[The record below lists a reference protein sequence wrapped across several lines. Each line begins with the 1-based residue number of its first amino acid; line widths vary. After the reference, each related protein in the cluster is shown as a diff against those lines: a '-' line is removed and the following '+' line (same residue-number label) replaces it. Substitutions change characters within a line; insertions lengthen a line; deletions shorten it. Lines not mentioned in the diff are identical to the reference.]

1 MTELAEFVSFDPDRH
16 GNPRHYFRPF
26 GRRIR
31 LREAPGT
38 QAFLDEIESAEI
50 AIEQLPK
57 RQRLSTARM
66 AMVYFILHGNKRVKI
81 GFSVQVDRRLSE
93 IQVSLPSKAKIL
105 YLTPG
110 DTELEKR
117 LHQLFAADR
126 VSGEWFYYSPAIRAW
141 IAADKARREERV
153 GNDFC
158 RTSEN
163 PGSGIVSLSNF
174 AR

>member
-1 MTELAEFVSFDPDRH
+1 MNELPEYVSFDPDRH
-16 GNPRHYFRPF
+16 GNPRYYFRRF

-31 LREAPGT
+31 LREFVGT
-38 QAFLDEIESAEI
+38 QAFIEEIGRAEV
-50 AIEQLPK
+50 AIKALPRRPSK

-66 AMVYFILHGNKRVKI
+66 PMVYFILHGNKRVKI
-81 GFSVQVDRRLSE
+81 GFSIQVDRRLAS
-93 IQVSLPSKAKIL
+93 IQTSLPGKAKIL
-105 YLTPG
+105 YVTPG

-141 IAADKARREERV
+141 IEADKSRREERV
-153 GNDFC
+153 SNDFC

-163 PGSGIVSLSNF
+163 LGSGAVSP
-174 AR
+174 

>member
-1 MTELAEFVSFDPDRH
+1 MKELPEYVSFDPDRH
-16 GNPRHYFRPF
+16 GNPRHYFRRF

-38 QAFLDEIESAEI
+38 QAFLDEIERAVV

-57 RQRLSTARM
+57 RPSRRQRMSTARM
-66 AMVYFILHGNKRVKI
+66 PMVYFIRHGNKRVKI

-93 IQVSLPSKAKIL
+93 IQCSLPGKAKIL

-110 DTELEKR
+110 DTNLEKK

-141 IAADKARREERV
+141 IEADKTRREERV
-153 GNDFC
+153 SNEFC

-163 PGSGIVSLSNF
+163 LGSGAVSP
-174 AR
+174 